1 MTGQT
6 RPALWRVPPETRAA
20 LESPEVLVDL
30 AAAIEAAD
38 AAKAGESRWSRAV
51 HAAGRVRDVLRAR
64 MVPEAAP
71 RARQSPAL
79 LRVAEERLR
88 QIEVKHFGAEHDD
101 QRTSGQLWQMA
112 CWYADPESA
121 WIDWPFVDGKEPE
134 HGDRVDDLARAAALL
149 TAEADRMLRL
159 RSKGLA

>member
-6 RPALWRVPPETRAA
+6 RPALWRGPPETRAA

-64 MVPEAAP
+64 MVPEGAP
-71 RARQSPAL
+71 RAAQSPAL
-79 LRVAEERLR
+79 LRVATERLR
-88 QIEVKHFGAEHDD
+88 QIEACGYGSEHDD

-112 CWYADPESA
+112 CWWAEPEST
-121 WIDWPFVDGKEPE
+121 WIDWPFVDTYPE
-134 HGDRVDDLARAAALL
+134 HGDRVDDLIRAAALL
-149 TAEADRMLRL
+149 CAEADRMLRL
-159 RSKGLA
+159 RARGLA

>member
-6 RPALWRVPPETRAA
+6 QPALWRVPPETRTA
-20 LESPEVLVDL
+20 LESPELLVDL
-30 AAAIEAAD
+30 AAAIESAD
-38 AAKAGESRWSRAV
+38 AAAAGESRWSRAV
-51 HAAGRVRDVLRAR
+51 AAAGRVRDVLRAR

-71 RARQSPAL
+71 RSCQSPAL

-88 QIEVKHFGAEHDD
+88 QIERKRYDAVHDD

-112 CWYADPESA
+112 CWWADPEST
-121 WIDWPFVDGKEPE
+121 WLDWPYVDGYPE
-134 HGDRVDDLARAAALL
+134 HGDRVADLVRAAALL

-159 RSKGLA
+159 RAQGLA